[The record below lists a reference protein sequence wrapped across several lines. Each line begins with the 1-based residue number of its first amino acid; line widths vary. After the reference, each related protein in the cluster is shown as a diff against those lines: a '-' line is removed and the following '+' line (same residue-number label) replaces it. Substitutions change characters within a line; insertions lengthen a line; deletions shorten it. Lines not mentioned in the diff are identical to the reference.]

1 MPTTLRMR
9 AGVLVVVVATQAALA
24 GCDTPASTPPPRT
37 PADGPTAQARTPAQH
52 PSTTASASA
61 VPAPKPDAAAAK
73 SIVVIGASVSGGY
86 KASPDASWPS
96 ELAHRLQQDGR
107 PDQVVNASI
116 GATRLL
122 TDNGPTMPSAL
133 TREDR
138 DALAV
143 PGAGTIVL
151 TDVINDIQ
159 QTPHQY
165 DPAAII
171 AGLRS
176 FVAKAH
182 AKDVKVIGTTIPPY
196 GGFGRYETAGELC
209 RRTVNDA
216 IRQGQLFDGVI
227 DFDAALRDPTD
238 PTRIRPDYDSG
249 DHLHPND
256 AGHHAMART
265 IDPDLFTLLASSPS

>member
-9 AGVLVVVVATQAALA
+9 AGVLTVVLLATQAVLA
-24 GCDTPASTPPPRT
+24 SCDTPAPTPRLRT
-37 PADGPTAQARTPAQH
+37 LADRGAAQPHTSAQH
-52 PSTTASASA
+52 PPTTASASA
-61 VPAPKPDAAAAK
+61 IPAPKPDSAAAK
-73 SIVVIGASVSGGY
+73 TIVIIGASVSGGY
-86 KASPDASWPS
+86 KASPGAAWPS
-96 ELAHRLQQDGR
+96 ELARRLQQAGR

-116 GATRLL
+116 SATRLL
-122 TDNGPTMPSAL
+122 TDNGPTMPSSL
-133 TREDR
+133 TREDK

-176 FVAKAH
+176 FVAEAH
-182 AKDVKVIGTTIPPY
+182 TKGVKVVGTTIPPY
-196 GGFGRYETAGELC
+196 GGFERYETSGEHC
-209 RRTVNDA
+209 RQAVNDA
-216 IRQGQLFDGVI
+216 IRQGQLFDGAI

-256 AGHHAMART
+256 SGHHAMAQT
-265 IDPDLFTLLASSPS
+265 IDPNLFTLMTR

>member
-1 MPTTLRMR
+1 MPTTLRIR
-9 AGVLVVVVATQAALA
+9 AGALVVLATQAALA
-24 GCDTPASTPPPRT
+24 GCGTPAPTPRLPT
-37 PADGPTAQARTPAQH
+37 PADRPTAQAHTPAPH
-52 PSTTASASA
+52 PPTAASASA

-73 SIVVIGASVSGGY
+73 SIVVIGASVSDGY
-86 KASPDASWPS
+86 KASPGASWPS
-96 ELAHRLQQDGR
+96 ELARRLQQAGR

-116 GATRLL
+116 SATRLL
-122 TDNGPTMPSAL
+122 TDNGPTMPSSL
-133 TREDR
+133 TREDK

-182 AKDVKVIGTTIPPY
+182 AKDVRVVGTTIPPY
-196 GGFGRYETAGELC
+196 GGFGRYESAGEHC
-209 RRTVNDA
+209 RQTVNDA

-256 AGHHAMART
+256 TGHHAMAQT
-265 IDPDLFTLLASSPS
+265 IDPDLFTPMTR